1 MVYNLSKIPQSHQV
15 VKQAG
20 AERAKKL
27 ALIIHFSEINL
38 HVVLSSL
45 MKRKWSYKLH
55 SLVKNFNPMKS
66 SQKFNNDFE
75 FWVVCWK
82 SEDGELNFTQLEES
96 DQR

>member
-1 MVYNLSKIPQSHQV
+1 
-15 VKQAG
+15 
-20 AERAKKL
+20 
-27 ALIIHFSEINL
+27 
-38 HVVLSSL
+38 
-45 MKRKWSYKLH
+45 
-55 SLVKNFNPMKS
+55 MKS